1 MMPWT
6 VPYLDNLFLKN
17 RWASASN
24 SSQGLSNEA
33 RASVKA
39 QTVHKKTNK
48 LKKKLILWHKT
59 ARLTSIKI
67 IKKSPDE
74 YCGDIL

>member
-1 MMPWT
+1 MMPRT

-59 ARLTSIKI
+59 ARLTSMKI

>member
-33 RASVKA
+33 RASLKA

-48 LKKKLILWHKT
+48 LKKTYSLAQNCKT
-59 ARLTSIKI
+59 NFDK
-67 IKKSPDE
+67 DH
-74 YCGDIL
+74 